1 MTKRE
6 LKSKVNAASLRRKK
20 HPKSGPDTNKN
31 YHKTAGRRL
40 KLRGSDTI
48 SSTKIGA
55 GDVVARR
62 TLPMGTLHKRD
73 HRSNEMI
80 GHKQ

>member
-1 MTKRE
+1 MTKKE
-6 LKSKVNAASLRRKK
+6 LKSKVNARALSRKK
-20 HPKSGPDTNKN
+20 SCKISTRGSKN

-40 KLRGSDTI
+40 GLRGTDNV

-62 TLPMGTLHKRD
+62 RLPMNTLHKRD
-73 HRSNEMI
+73 HRSNELI
-80 GHKQ
+80 GMK